1 MIENFG
7 IGVDIVEINRFKKL
21 DFEKK
26 KRFYKKTFSKD
37 EIKYCLKYKDAYR
50 HFAGKFALKE
60 AVIKSTNL
68 KINLSDILTGYEQGK
83 PIVNISHK
91 NQYKFLVSITHEK
104 NYAIAVVISEK

>member
-7 IGVDIVEINRFKKL
+7 IGVDIVEITRFKKL
-21 DFEKK
+21 DFKK
-26 KRFYKKTFSKD
+26 KKGFYKKTFSED
-37 EIKYCLKYKDAYR
+37 EIKYCLKFKDSYR

-60 AVIKSTNL
+60 AVIKSINL
-68 KINLSDILTGYEQGK
+68 KINLSDILTSYEQGK

-91 NQYKFLVSITHEK
+91 NQYKFLVSITHEE